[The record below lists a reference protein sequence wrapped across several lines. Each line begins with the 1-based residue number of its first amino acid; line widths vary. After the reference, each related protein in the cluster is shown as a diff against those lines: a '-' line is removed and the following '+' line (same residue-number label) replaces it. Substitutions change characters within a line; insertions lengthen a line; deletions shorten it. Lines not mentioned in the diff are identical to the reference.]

1 MRCVWISHGEER
13 CGGDEAHKVSVVS
26 CADSVA
32 YPRAVVVEIP
42 DAVPLTEIRGRE
54 SAQGMP
60 GGVFAQREKAE
71 QRTGKQRRKLKTQ
84 NGGIKNDEEDG
95 R

>member
-13 CGGDEAHKVSVVS
+13 CGGDKAHKVSVVS

-42 DAVPLTEIRGRE
+42 DAVTLTEIREEIQLRGFAGGRICAAQKQSRGRE
-54 SAQGMP
+54 
-60 GGVFAQREKAE
+60 
-71 QRTGKQRRKLKTQ
+71 
-84 NGGIKNDEEDG
+84 NGGGN
-95 R
+95 

>member
-13 CGGDEAHKVSVVS
+13 CGGDKAHKVSVVS

-42 DAVPLTEIRGRE
+42 DAVTLTEIREESQLRGFAGGRIC
-54 SAQGMP
+54 AVKKQ
-60 GGVFAQREKAE
+60 
-71 QRTGKQRRKLKTQ
+71 TGKQRRKLKTQ
-84 NGGIKNDEEDG
+84 TGGIKK
-95 R
+95 

>member
-26 CADSVA
+26 RADSVA

-42 DAVPLTEIRGRE
+42 DAVTLTEIRGRE
-54 SAQGMP
+54 SAQGICR
-60 GGVFAQREKAE
+60 GAYLRSEKAE
-71 QRTGKQRRKLKTQ
+71 QRTGKRRRKLKTQ
-84 NGGIKNDEEDG
+84 TGDIK